1 MINSI
6 QYFRENYIHIED
18 EIPVKIA
25 QILSNF
31 VQSLVKSTRIWS
43 GDHDS
48 EIALDKQV

>member
-18 EIPVKIA
+18 EIQIRIA
-25 QILSNF
+25 QILDNF
-31 VQSLVKSTRIWS
+31 VKSLVKSTRIWT